1 MGATVESLKATIMN
15 SGINIVYAFLILFI
29 GFKVVN
35 YIESRTFKTKS
46 LIKVDPTLQSFVRS
60 AFRLGLKAVVII
72 SALSKLGVEP
82 STFVAMLGAAG
93 LAIGLALQGNFANL
107 GAGVMIITLRPFKVG
122 DYIEGAG
129 QSGVIT
135 EIGLFYTRLTTFD
148 NRAIIIPNS
157 DLISSSLV
165 NYSEFSTR
173 RVDLTFGVGYNSDIT
188 KVKQTILHVIESNE
202 MILKDPAPFIRL
214 ANHGASSLDFKVRVW
229 VNSADYWEVYHT
241 MLEQV
246 KEAFDQAGIEIPFPQ
261 MVVHRAEVE

>member
-1 MGATVESLKATIMN
+1 MQLTAIENLKTTIMN
-15 SGINIVYAFLILFI
+15 SGINIVYALLILII

-35 YIESRTFKTKS
+35 YIESRTFKMKS
-46 LIKVDPTLQSFVRS
+46 FIKVDPTLQSFTRS
-60 AFRLGLKAVVII
+60 AIRLGLKAIVII

-82 STFVAMLGAAG
+82 STFVAIIGAAG

-107 GAGVMIITLRPFKVG
+107 GAGVVIITLRPFKVG

-129 QSGVIT
+129 HAGVIT
-135 EIGLFYTRLTTFD
+135 DIGLFYTRLTTFD

-157 DLISSSLV
+157 DLASSSLV

-173 RVDLTFGVGYNSDIT
+173 RVDLVFGVGYGSDIA
-188 KVKQTILHVIESNE
+188 KVKQTIASVIEANE

-229 VNSADYWEVYHT
+229 VNAADYWEVYHT

-246 KEAFDQAGIEIPFPQ
+246 KEAFDKNGIEIPFPQ
-261 MVVHRAEVE
+261 MVIHKGE